1 MRIKILIPILVML
14 LFITGCESED
24 VTEVDDGTPITLGT
38 FLVEDD
44 QALADAKSRFE
55 AENPGYRI
63 EVREYNSEA
72 DLKRFLVELTTGKA
86 PDIIDLGNLPAKE
99 YIELGLFEDLTP
111 YYEKDQDVSLGDLI
125 DPIAKAMR
133 INGGVYYTASS
144 FGINSLAAKKDD
156 IGDATGWTVS
166 EMSAYIDSKPKDVQ
180 ILPGNSKSE
189 ILGLFTHS
197 SMDDFIDWEKGTCSF
212 DTDEFKHIL
221 EIADRGLDDLSE
233 KYPGETTASLFSS
246 GKLCFYNLGV
256 VGAPEL
262 AALKGRLKASAYPIG
277 FPCNDRQGSEFILK
291 EQYGISSVSEHKDMA
306 WRFLKIIMSK
316 EHQYKVM
323 YPMYLMIPT
332 RKDCYDMY
340 IRAITETKT
349 YEDEEGNVVYP
360 LSAFYG
366 DSETDTGYEQGPLL
380 SEDVKLFENL
390 IGNTHR
396 VCQWEHSLS
405 DIIKEEAEKYFKKER
420 SLDETAKVINDR
432 ISTYISERK

>member
-1 MRIKILIPILVML
+1 M
-14 LFITGCESED
+14 S
-24 VTEVDDGTPITLGT
+24 
-38 FLVEDD
+38 
-44 QALADAKSRFE
+44 
-55 AENPGYRI
+55 
-63 EVREYNSEA
+63 
-72 DLKRFLVELTTGKA
+72 
-86 PDIIDLGNLPAKE
+86 
-99 YIELGLFEDLTP
+99 
-111 YYEKDQDVSLGDLI
+111 
-125 DPIAKAMR
+125 

-166 EMSAYIDSKPKDVQ
+166 EMAAYIDSKPKDVQ

-189 ILGLFTHS
+189 ILGLFTYS

-246 GKLCFYNLGV
+246 GKLCFYNLGA

-262 AALKGRLKASAYPIG
+262 AALNGRLKASAYPIG

-332 RKDCYDMY
+332 RKNCYDMY

-349 YEDEEGNVVYP
+349 YEDEEGNLVYP

-380 SEDVKLFENL
+380 PEDVKLFENL
-390 IGNTHR
+390 IGNTYR